1 LQRLRSRITRKS
13 ADEMALAPRQKVV
26 ALLKAVS
33 VERRVARHRRPP
45 Q

>member
-1 LQRLRSRITRKS
+1 MGI
-13 ADEMALAPRQKVV
+13 APGQKVV

-33 VERRVARHRRPP
+33 VERRVARHLRERPP

>member
-1 LQRLRSRITRKS
+1 MGLTPGQ
-13 ADEMALAPRQKVV
+13 AVV

>member
-1 LQRLRSRITRKS
+1 
-13 ADEMALAPRQKVV
+13 VV

-33 VERRVARHRRPP
+33 VERRVARHRRQKPP